1 VRYCNRL
8 IGLALCLTLV
18 WASLTALPSFASDV
32 SAKEVTAVVAA
43 KDIYEGT
50 RIAREHLKTVSVGAD
65 LLPKGAISDVERVL
79 ALYARV
85 DIFDGQY
92 ITEDMVAATMQDYG
106 GGAEAL
112 RELEAK
118 NDSYLCV
125 TDYVA
130 PNTGEDLADVLQSL
144 ILANPNR
151 TICFPDGEYLIS
163 HSLTTP
169 AAAAHSVTLRLS
181 DGAVIK
187 ARGDWREVGGHNS
200 LIALGGAEAANDVRS
215 IGSYYLLTGG
225 MLDGSGLA
233 DGVSIASG
241 RESVIRNICI
251 KDARTGIYVDFG
263 ANNTSSDC
271 DFEDITIIGSGE
283 KGSKGVVVIGADNT
297 FTNIRIYD
305 METGFIGSGGGH
317 VNSIFIVNTDPERM
331 YTGTV
336 GVLRTG
342 AFMSNCYIENY
353 ETAFAH
359 VGAVWDCNVVWNNDA
374 CKRQVAFHNYGGNY
388 ALIGVRVRYH
398 EVEGAYTAFTS
409 GFDVKTDCL
418 LGVSFDEA
426 RVTDTSYKEILDTPV
441 VQGK

>member
-130 PNTGEDLADVLQSL
+130 PNTGR
-144 ILANPNR
+144 IWR
-151 TICFPDGEYLIS
+151 TFCKALYLP
-163 HSLTTP
+163 TP
-169 AAAAHSVTLRLS
+169 
-181 DGAVIK
+181 
-187 ARGDWREVGGHNS
+187 
-200 LIALGGAEAANDVRS
+200 IALSVFPTES
-215 IGSYYLLTGG
+215 IL
-225 MLDGSGLA
+225 
-233 DGVSIASG
+233 
-241 RESVIRNICI
+241 
-251 KDARTGIYVDFG
+251 
-263 ANNTSSDC
+263 
-271 DFEDITIIGSGE
+271 
-283 KGSKGVVVIGADNT
+283 
-297 FTNIRIYD
+297 
-305 METGFIGSGGGH
+305 
-317 VNSIFIVNTDPERM
+317 
-331 YTGTV
+331 
-336 GVLRTG
+336 
-342 AFMSNCYIENY
+342 
-353 ETAFAH
+353 
-359 VGAVWDCNVVWNNDA
+359 
-374 CKRQVAFHNYGGNY
+374 
-388 ALIGVRVRYH
+388 
-398 EVEGAYTAFTS
+398 
-409 GFDVKTDCL
+409 
-418 LGVSFDEA
+418 
-426 RVTDTSYKEILDTPV
+426 
-441 VQGK
+441 